1 MQTGKHMNRKKNTFV
16 PSTTH
21 YKILETVEELNKN
34 NDYPLPQGVGKI
46 LRGIV
51 DEETSRY
58 QEIRT
63 FQTLISYSSKK
74 ICRSV
79 IVLLRHGYLEK
90 IYDAKT
96 DELYLKITQFA
107 ITSLHEY
114 RAKHK
119 NRFVRKKQA
128 SKKTIVNIGAKN
140 R

>member
-1 MQTGKHMNRKKNTFV
+1 MNRKKKTFV

-21 YKILETVEELNKN
+21 YKILETVDELNKN

-51 DEETSRY
+51 DDETRRY

-90 IYDAKT
+90 VYDEKT

-107 ITSLHEY
+107 ITDLREY
-114 RAKHK
+114 LKKHR
-119 NRFVRKKQA
+119 NRFVKKKQA
-128 SKKTIVNIGAKN
+128 VKKTIVNIGPKHQ
-140 R
+140 